1 MNINESYIFICQ
13 FSIVFL
19 DLLAHPGIFFWV
31 VFLPIRGSAS
41 ADSIRSDGRSHGA
54 MVKGACHPNGPM
66 LRCRNPEKSGQD
78 GIEFQYSVYILYI
91 YIYCV
96 YHYIQ

>member
-31 VFLPIRGSAS
+31 VFLPIRCQHPLTAS
-41 ADSIRSDGRSHGA
+41 AA
-54 MVKGACHPNGPM
+54 MVAAMEPW
-66 LRCRNPEKSGQD
+66 
-78 GIEFQYSVYILYI
+78 
-91 YIYCV
+91 
-96 YHYIQ
+96 